1 MNNKRKNVA
10 QRNYAGFIFIL
21 ISIAAL
27 YTSYF
32 NFYIKEGCSY
42 GGSKLSWLFG
52 IVCESFGQAG
62 ISVLWLIAGIF
73 AFAIGAFFLFRR

>member
-1 MNNKRKNVA
+1 MSNRTNNLVR
-10 QRNYAGFIFIL
+10 RNYAGFIFISL
-21 ISIAAL
+21 SIGAFYA
-27 YTSYF
+27 SYF
-32 NFYIKEGCSY
+32 NFYFKEGCSY

-73 AFAIGAFFLFRR
+73 AFVIGTFFLFRR